1 MFVEPTVTSGDYLD
15 GFLLGTRKALYENG
29 RQSIT
34 LTIRDVSPFSVGV
47 LIALYERAVGLY
59 ASLVGINAY
68 HQPGVEAGKKAA
80 AEILKVQQRVLQFLE
95 AHRGVEH
102 QLEQIVQAA
111 DSSKDPETVFLVLEH
126 LTANTD
132 RGIMKRAGKA
142 AFDTDTRL
150 LPRTAWC
157 RIS

>member
-1 MFVEPTVTSGDYLD
+1 MFDDPNVNRSLPGWIPSGN
-15 GFLLGTRKALYENG
+15 RKALYENG
-29 RQSIT
+29 RQTIT

-102 QLEQIVQAA
+102 QLEQMCKLRFQQG
-111 DSSKDPETVFLVLEH
+111 SGGGLLVLVH
-126 LTANTD
+126 LTP
-132 RGIMKRAGKA
+132 
-142 AFDTDTRL
+142 TRI
-150 LPRTAWC
+150 AE
-157 RIS
+157 S